1 MKTSD
6 NKFKGMSAIKCLVFT
21 CIISADNDRYDED
34 TKQEIMSRFDKDPQN
49 WDYVLDPL
57 GEDKIKLIE
66 LFEEDDRLTNESA
79 QVPS

>member
-6 NKFKGMSAIKCLVFT
+6 NKFKGMSAINCLVFT
-21 CIISADNDRYDED
+21 SIISADNDRYDED
-34 TKQEIMSRFDKDPQN
+34 TKQEIISRFDKDPQN

-79 QVPS
+79 QVHS